1 MSLLDFFKKKAP
13 EFSKQHEKE
22 CLALLKDLLEEAI
35 AKKESYRLPTLGN
48 LMVYQS
54 IKTRED
60 DFIKSFIYACIDE
73 LYQFKKN
80 RKESNVYGSTVW
92 DGIEL
97 YTQLSSQ
104 LLRRKIDYS
113 DEELLDLVNFIT
125 QRLNKNQFY
134 SGIPFK
140 PLLSKIETNIRNS
153 GLSKPL
159 KSALQALHSDSSS
172 ESYTYAD
179 TIQINK
185 QIAFLLQGAPEMG
198 ADASDALGKYMLEF
212 ISSLTDPTQ
221 QSAWKT
227 LIAQLVEVQGKAT
240 PSEKWIKETH
250 KVIAQIEKETLVI
263 AYLHFLEISLT
274 LLKDIHKRSDQKIA
288 FLSEANH
295 DILKGVIWTCGLIND
310 TRLTT
315 KLDEYGLWAFKK
327 LPGVGAVS
335 VRTGNACLYAFS
347 ILPFKEGIATLSKF
361 KVKIKY
367 PSVLKIIEK
376 YISIVALKE
385 GYTKD
390 QLEEISVPSFGLN
403 QGRLE
408 SLIGDYTAIVTIN
421 SYQSVALVWEQEG
434 KQQASVPTKIK
445 EGHKEELAALKKR
458 MKEIEATLQ
467 VQKDRIEQCY
477 LKAREWGLEE
487 WKQSYLHHP
496 LLTFVSKQL
505 IWTFTHQDQRWS
517 GIYFNEVLVNAH
529 GQPLPNLPAELKV
542 SLWHPIYDTAD
553 AVRDWRTFLEQHQ
566 IKQPFKQAFRE
577 VYVLTDAEQ
586 NTHTYS
592 NRFAAH
598 ILRQHQ
604 FAALCKQRGWIYH
617 LMGSW
622 DSHNT
627 PSVLIAHHQ
636 LTAEFLVDADWQGD
650 NTNQMGIFNFVSTD
664 QVRFYRDNQVIAL
677 EEVPALVFSEIMR
690 DVDLFVGVTS
700 IGNDVN
706 WQDNGN
712 TRMNEYW
719 YNYSFAELSESSKVR
734 EAALQR
740 LIPRLKIA
748 PQCTFDGR
756 YLMVKGTFRTYKI
769 HIGSGNIL
777 MSPNDQYL
785 CIVPDKSNK
794 ASDKVF
800 LPFEGDALLS
810 IILSKAF
817 MLAEDDKIKDTSILS
832 QIHQA

>member
-22 CLALLKDLLEEAI
+22 CHGLLKDLLEEAI
-35 AKKESYRLPTLGN
+35 AKKGSFRLPTLGN
-48 LMVYQS
+48 LVVYQS
-54 IKTRED
+54 LKSRED
-60 DFIKSFIYACIDE
+60 DFIKSFIYASIDE

-80 RKESNVYGSTVW
+80 RKESSVYGSAVW

-97 YTQLSSQ
+97 YTQLISQ

-140 PLLSKIETNIRNS
+140 PLLSKIETNIRNT

-172 ESYTYAD
+172 ENYIYSD

-185 QIAFLLQGAPEMG
+185 QIAFLLQGAPELG

-212 ISSLTDPTQ
+212 ISSLTDQTQ

-227 LIAQLVEVQGKAT
+227 LIVQLIEVQGKAT
-240 PSEKWIKETH
+240 PSEKWIKEVH
-250 KVIAQIEKETLVI
+250 KIIEQIEKESLVN
-263 AYLHFLEISLT
+263 AYLQFIDIGIT
-274 LLKDIHKRSDQKIA
+274 LLKDIHKKSDQKIT
-288 FLSEANH
+288 FLSEINH
-295 DILKGVIWTCGLIND
+295 DILKGVIWTCGIIND
-310 TRLTT
+310 SRLTT
-315 KLDEYGLWAFKK
+315 SLDEYGLWAFKK

-335 VRTGNACLYAFS
+335 VRTGNACLFAFS

-367 PSVLKIIEK
+367 PSVLKIIDK
-376 YISIVALKE
+376 YIGVVALKE

-408 SLIGDYTAIVTIN
+408 SQIGDYTAIVNIK
-421 SYQSVALVWEQEG
+421 SYQSIALVWEQEG
-434 KQQASVPTKIK
+434 KQQTSVPTKIK

-458 MKEIEATLQ
+458 VKEIESTLQ

-477 LKAREWGLEE
+477 LKAREWSLEE

-496 LLTFVSKQL
+496 LLSFVGKQL
-505 IWTFTHQDQRWS
+505 IWTFTHQDQGWS
-517 GIYFNEVLVNAH
+517 GIYLNDELVNAQ
-529 GQPLPNLPAELKV
+529 GQPLPILPLELKV
-542 SLWHPIYDTAD
+542 SLWHPIYDTAES
-553 AVRDWRTFLEQHQ
+553 VRDWRTFLEQHQ

-577 VYVLTDAEQ
+577 VYLLTDAEQ

-604 FAALCKQRGWIYH
+604 FAALCKQRGWAYQ
-617 LMGSW
+617 LMGAW

-627 PSVLIAHHQ
+627 PIIRIPYYNLSV
-636 LTAEFLVDADWQGD
+636 EFMVDADWQEE
-650 NTNQMGIFNFVSTD
+650 NTNQMGIYHFVSTD
-664 QVRFYRDNQVIAL
+664 QVRFSRDFQVLPL
-677 EEVPALVFSEIMR
+677 EEVPAIVFSEIMR

-756 YLMVKGTFRTYKI
+756 YLVVKGTFRTYKI

-785 CIVPDKSNK
+785 CIVPDKSTK
-794 ASDKVF
+794 GTDKVF

-810 IILSKAF
+810 IILSKAIL
-817 MLAEDDKIKDTSILS
+817 LAEDDKIKDTSILS